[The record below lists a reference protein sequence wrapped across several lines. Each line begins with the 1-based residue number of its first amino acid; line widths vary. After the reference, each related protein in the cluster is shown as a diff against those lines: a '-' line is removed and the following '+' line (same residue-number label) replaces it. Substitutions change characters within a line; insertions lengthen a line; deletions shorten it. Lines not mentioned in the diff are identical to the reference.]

1 LFCLQV
7 PLNEMFNYSTA
18 IRSMTQGKGE
28 YSMEFSK
35 YCPATP
41 KTQDDLILQHQE
53 SLGITQSKRKKN

>member
-1 LFCLQV
+1 
-7 PLNEMFNYSTA
+7 MFNYSTA

-41 KTQDDLILQHQE
+41 KTQDDLILQYQE